1 MHIDCLGGK
10 LYGNSYGEKIGELFK
25 YLSGNLAPR
34 VPVNLLGIVAVH
46 CDPDTYPLA
55 PPVHPGV
62 RMAIGVHPC
71 QILNFTRAAE
81 IH

>member
-1 MHIDCLGGK
+1 MEMRMGKRLGSCLIIFRGTWP
-10 LYGNSYGEKIGELFK
+10 
-25 YLSGNLAPR
+25 PR

-71 QILNFTRAAE
+71 QILNFTKSAE